1 MSAEVINIHTIK
13 PLDEEIVINSAKKT
27 GRVVTVEEHSII
39 GGLGGAVAEVLGE
52 KLPTKMMRI
61 GVRDTYCESGTA
73 AALLE
78 KYQLDGA
85 GVYAQISAF
94 LK

>member
-1 MSAEVINIHTIK
+1 M
-13 PLDEEIVINSAKKT
+13 
-27 GRVVTVEEHSII
+27 
-39 GGLGGAVAEVLGE
+39 
-52 KLPTKMMRI
+52 
-61 GVRDTYCESGTA
+61 RDTYCESGTA